1 MPALNIPDAITAT
14 NRAFM
19 AAFEKGDAAAAA
31 ETYSAEGQILP
42 PHQEPMTGHDAIRAF
57 WQGAMDMGVKR
68 VLLETVEFSQMG
80 EIAVEIGRYTLS
92 GSEMP
97 VLDSGKYA
105 VVWKREG
112 DAWRLHRDIWNSS
125 RPLA

>member
-1 MPALNIPDAITAT
+1 MPALNIPDAITAI

-19 AAFEKGDAAAAA
+19 AAFEQGDAAAAA
-31 ETYSAEGQILP
+31 DAYSAEGQILP
-42 PHQEPMTGHDAIRAF
+42 PNHEPMTGHDAIRAF
-57 WQGAMDMGVKR
+57 WQGAMDLGVTR

-92 GSEMP
+92 GRDMP
-97 VLDSGKYA
+97 VLDSGKYI

-112 DAWRLHRDIWNSS
+112 DAWRWHRDIWNSS
-125 RPLA
+125 RPLT

>member
-1 MPALNIPDAITAT
+1 
-14 NRAFM
+14 
-19 AAFEKGDAAAAA
+19 
-31 ETYSAEGQILP
+31 
-42 PHQEPMTGHDAIRAF
+42 
-57 WQGAMDMGVKR
+57 
-68 VLLETVEFSQMG
+68 MG

-112 DAWRLHRDIWNSS
+112 DAWRWHRDIWNSS

>member
-1 MPALNIPDAITAT
+1 
-14 NRAFM
+14 
-19 AAFEKGDAAAAA
+19 
-31 ETYSAEGQILP
+31 
-42 PHQEPMTGHDAIRAF
+42 MTGHDAIRAF

-92 GSEMP
+92 GTEAP
-97 VLDSGKYA
+97 VLDSGKYV

-112 DAWRLHRDIWNSS
+112 DAWRWHRDIWNSS